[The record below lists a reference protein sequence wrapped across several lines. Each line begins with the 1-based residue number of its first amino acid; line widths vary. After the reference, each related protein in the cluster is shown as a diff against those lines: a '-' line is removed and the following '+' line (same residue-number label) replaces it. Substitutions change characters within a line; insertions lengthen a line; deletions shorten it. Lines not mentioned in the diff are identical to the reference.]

1 MEQKNTRKL
10 FTIARKLLQ
19 QQIELNII
27 LKNDRAL
34 TGIDIELL
42 EASIIDLKEST
53 DKIATLIKNQIS

>member
-27 LKNDRAL
+27 LKNDRIL
-34 TGIDIELL
+34 TDIDVELL

-53 DKIATLIKNQIS
+53 DRIATLIKNQIS

>member
-27 LKNDRAL
+27 LQNDRAL
-34 TGIDIELL
+34 TSVDKELL
-42 EASIIDLKEST
+42 EFSLVDLKESI
-53 DKIATLIKNQIS
+53 DKIGTLIKNQIS